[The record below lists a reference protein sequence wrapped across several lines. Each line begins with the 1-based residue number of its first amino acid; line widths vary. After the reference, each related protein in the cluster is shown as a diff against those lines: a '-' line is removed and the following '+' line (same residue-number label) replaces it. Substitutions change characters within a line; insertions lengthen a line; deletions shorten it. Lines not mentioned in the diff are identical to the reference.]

1 LSAQKKDLVV
11 SVDEMNKRILRL
23 LRTNGKMSYREVA
36 STLRR
41 SPSTVRDRITR
52 MEEGNIILGYIT
64 LVDPKRVGMN
74 AEALLFASMKEGAI
88 ASDMTKLRRVEG
100 VLEVLYVSGERNI
113 MIRIQA
119 PDNRAL
125 EERIS
130 REINPL
136 GLQNVDLRVIIES
149 VMRFPE
155 TSLI

>member
-1 LSAQKKDLVV
+1 MSAQKKDLVV

-130 REINPL
+130 REITPL

>member
-1 LSAQKKDLVV
+1 
-11 SVDEMNKRILRL
+11 

-74 AEALLFASMKEGAI
+74 AEALLFASMKEGSM

-130 REINPL
+130 REITPL

>member
-1 LSAQKKDLVV
+1 LDAQKKDLVV

-36 STLRR
+36 SALRR

-64 LVDPKRVGMN
+64 LVDPKRVEMN
-74 AEALLFASMKEGAI
+74 AEALLFASMKEGAMVG
-88 ASDMTKLRRVEG
+88 DMTKLRRVEG

-125 EERIS
+125 EEKVS
-130 REINPL
+130 REIMPL

>member
-1 LSAQKKDLVV
+1 LDAQKKDLVV

-36 STLRR
+36 SALRR

-64 LVDPKRVGMN
+64 LVDPKRVEMN
-74 AEALLFASMKEGAI
+74 AEALLFASMKEGAM
-88 ASDMTKLRRVEG
+88 AGDMTKLRRVEG

-125 EERIS
+125 EEKVS
-130 REINPL
+130 REFMPL